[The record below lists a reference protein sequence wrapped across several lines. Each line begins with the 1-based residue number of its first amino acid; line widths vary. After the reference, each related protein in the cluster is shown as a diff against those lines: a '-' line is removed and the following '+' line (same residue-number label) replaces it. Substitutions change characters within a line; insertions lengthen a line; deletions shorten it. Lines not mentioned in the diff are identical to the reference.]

1 MKKFFLPL
9 TMILV
14 LIISCNN
21 QPPSPLIGTWQLVAA
36 TSTEG
41 AKTVST
47 FDSKVKM
54 IKIINPTH
62 FSFFSHPIPNNKDT
76 TNINF
81 SAGGGPYT
89 LKDSNYTEHL
99 EYFIDRKWEGN
110 SFDFVVKFNGDT
122 LIQKGIE
129 KVEGLGI
136 DHIIEEKYI
145 KIKN

>member
-1 MKKFFLPL
+1 MKKNFMPL
-9 TMILV
+9 LVMIV
-14 LIISCNN
+14 LITSCNN
-21 QPPSPLIGTWQLVAA
+21 QTPSPLIGTWQLVAA

-47 FDSKVKM
+47 FDPKVKM

-62 FSFFSHPIPNNKDT
+62 FSFFSHDLNNGKDSS
-76 TNINF
+76 NNSF
-81 SAGGGPYT
+81 SAGAGPYT
-89 LKDSNYTEHL
+89 LKDSIYTEHL
-99 EYFIDRKWEGN
+99 EYFNERKWEGN
-110 SFDFVVKFNGDT
+110 SFDFIIKFNGDT
-122 LIQKGIE
+122 LIQKGVE